1 MILKELDPFR
11 GTEADVAARLQADRM
26 AYYLRRHFKR
36 SAEVDVLN
44 ELRVPSGNVIA
55 SIDHLLVHAFGFL
68 LIAREPLSGAI
79 RIDGEGRWQ
88 RWEQGVLVDTG
99 SPITRAYVQ
108 VLLMKSFLDRRV
120 QQRGFFDRLELDVL
134 VVVPDEVPIQWPQS
148 GPLVEVCRP
157 LPVLTFTWPVLRP
170 APGTR
175 ALTRVDLSLSSSAAS
190 LRSCS
195 LSPALTVQGLWIIKR
210 ALSAM

>member
-11 GTEADVAARLQADRM
+11 GSEADVAARLQADRM

-148 GPLVEVCRP
+148 GPLVEVCRREEVFERADRRMRQFRQAAGVAGP
-157 LPVLTFTWPVLRP
+157 LTSSERQVLGEFLCRSHKP
-170 APGTR
+170 A
-175 ALTRVDLSLSSSAAS
+175 A
-190 LRSCS
+190 
-195 LSPALTVQGLWIIKR
+195 
-210 ALSAM
+210 